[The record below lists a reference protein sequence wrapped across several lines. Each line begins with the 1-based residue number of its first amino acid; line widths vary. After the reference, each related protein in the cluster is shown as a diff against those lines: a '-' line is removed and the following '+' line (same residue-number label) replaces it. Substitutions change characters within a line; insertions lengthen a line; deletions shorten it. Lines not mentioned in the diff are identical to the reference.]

1 MLEIALQLLLVTQAA
16 GTPPPTASDVDVLR
30 SAKNAI
36 TGAHA
41 VAYVV
46 NREYRDS
53 AGGWHKGHTSVL
65 IAKSPFGFRADQQR
79 NDGSSS
85 AMAVSDGKTTYTSAD
100 GKSEQHSTFAPE
112 GASAMIVE
120 TDAEFDV
127 AATWHLLLDPEYL
140 RKALDSGRTLYL
152 WQGEIEDDPCH
163 LIVYARD
170 HWTDYIWISAKTG
183 LPRAIQRVN
192 MMQGPAVLSPRYEI
206 TRIRL
211 NPQIPADAFRPQEH
225 VSTTA
230 PEANPSQLG
239 RKDQELAA
247 TAAPPDIIGRPLP
260 DLELRDP
267 QFKARLLSDLK
278 GKPTVI
284 TLWAPWCPPCR
295 EELAALKKIQE
306 ESNPPLQIAAV
317 AVQDRRGKALEFI
330 QGHKEYKFLFFTDP
344 DMERATS
351 PLESFFGV
359 ATTGIPITVLANPQG
374 EIVDS
379 WTGYDSEEVLRQKL
393 TKFAHPIGP

>member
-1 MLEIALQLLLVTQAA
+1 MLEVALQLLLVTQAA
-16 GTPPPTASDVDVLR
+16 GTPPPTASGVLR

-36 TGAHA
+36 VGAHA
-41 VAYVV
+41 AAYVV
-46 NREYRDS
+46 SREYRDS
-53 AGGWHKGHTSVL
+53 AGSWHKGHTSVL

-79 NDGSSS
+79 DDGSSS
-85 AMAVSDGKTTYTSAD
+85 TMAVSDGKATYTSAN
-100 GKSEQHSTFAPE
+100 GKSEQHATFAPE
-112 GASAMIVE
+112 GASTMIVE

-140 RKALDSGRTLYL
+140 RKAMESGRTLYL
-152 WQGEIEDDPCH
+152 WQSEIEGDPCH

-170 HWTDYIWISAKTG
+170 HWTDYIWISMKTG
-183 LPRAIQRVN
+183 LPRAMQRVN
-192 MMQGPAVLSPRYEI
+192 MMQGPALLSPRYEI
-206 TRIRL
+206 TNICL
-211 NPQIPADAFRPQEH
+211 NPEIPADAFRLQEH
-225 VSTTA
+225 PSKTVLG
-230 PEANPSQLG
+230 ANSSQPG
-239 RKDQELAA
+239 RKVQELAT
-247 TAAPPDIIGRPLP
+247 TAAPLNIIGRPLP

-284 TLWAPWCPPCR
+284 TFWAPWCAPCR

-306 ESNPPLQIAAV
+306 VSNPPLQIAAI
-317 AVQDRRGKALEFI
+317 AVEDTRENALGFI

-359 ATTGIPITVLANPQG
+359 ATTGIPITVLASPQG

-379 WTGYDSEEVLRQKL
+379 WTGYDSEEALRQKL
-393 TKFAHPIGP
+393 TRSFHP